1 MKKTNQLRKQY
12 TRQFYKGNGIY
23 LFLAMLQT
31 ITVVVANLFIA
42 WLMQQLVDTAT
53 GTVSDFTLKQ
63 IGIISIPGI
72 GLWILAAVLDYFSM
86 PKFYSKAMSQYK
98 NYVFTELSKKSI
110 SAFSGEN
117 TALYLSA
124 LSNDANDIESGYLA
138 NIFPLI
144 CDVLLFIGALAMMI
158 WYSPILTL
166 VAIGVSF
173 LPILASILSGNRMAD
188 AETAVS
194 KRNETL
200 TATLKD
206 SLTGFS
212 VIKSFR
218 AEKSICK
225 QFAQDVKAVATAKC
239 HRDRVAVILYSMGN
253 FTGILAQ
260 FGVFFVGAWLTVT
273 GRGASAGIVMS
284 FVQMMNYIINPI
296 SRVPYILAKRK
307 AAFALIDKLALALNS
322 NVRDEGAHIP
332 LTLSDGIR
340 IDNVTF
346 SYDGE
351 KNALE
356 NVSAYFETGKS
367 YAIVG
372 GSGSGKSTL
381 LNLLMA
387 GYSNYEGTIHFDDH
401 ELRNISSESLY
412 ELISLIQQNVF
423 VFNNSVR
430 DNITMF
436 HAFDDDAVENA
447 LTLSGL
453 NEFIVRRGT
462 DALCGENGCHLS
474 GGEKQRISIARSLLR
489 KSSVL
494 LMDEATAA
502 LDTQTAFRVVSSIL
516 DLDGLTRIV
525 VTHALDANIL
535 SRYDRI
541 LAMKAGRL
549 VEAGTFNE
557 LMEKK
562 GYFYSLFTVS
572 Q

>member
-1 MKKTNQLRKQY
+1 MKSTKQLRKQY

-296 SRVPYILAKRK
+296 SRVPYILAKRT

-430 DNITMF
+430 DNVTMF

-489 KSSVL
+489 KSPVL

>member
-1 MKKTNQLRKQY
+1 MKSTKQLRKQY

-98 NYVFTELSKKSI
+98 NCVFTELSKKSI

-173 LPILASILSGNRMAD
+173 LPILASILSGNRMAE
-188 AETAVS
+188 AETSVS
-194 KRNETL
+194 KKNETL

-206 SLTGFS
+206 SLSGFS

-218 AEKSICK
+218 AEKAICE
-225 QFAQDVKAVATAKC
+225 QFAQNVKAVASAKC
-239 HRDRVAVILYSMGN
+239 HRDRVAVILYSLGK

-322 NVRDEGAHIP
+322 NVRDEGSHIP

-430 DNITMF
+430 DNVTMF

-502 LDTQTAFRVVSSIL
+502 LDTKTAFRVIGSIL
-516 DLDGLTRIV
+516 DLKGLTRIV
-525 VTHALDANIL
+525 VTHALDETIL
-535 SRYDRI
+535 KRYDKI
-541 LAMKAGRL
+541 LTMKAGHL
-549 VEAGTFNE
+549 VESGTFEE
-557 LMEKK
+557 LMEQK
-562 GYFYSLFTVS
+562 GYFYSLYTVS

>member
-1 MKKTNQLRKQY
+1 MKTTKQLRKQF

-31 ITVVVANLFIA
+31 ITVVIANLFIA

-53 GTVSDFTLKQ
+53 GAASNFTLKQ

-72 GLWILAAVLDYFSM
+72 GLWILAAVLDYYSM
-86 PKFYSKAMSQYK
+86 PKFYAKAMSQYK

-117 TALYLSA
+117 TAIYLSA

-166 VAIGVSF
+166 VAIAVSF
-173 LPILASILSGNRMAD
+173 LPILASILSGNRMVE

-194 KRNETL
+194 KNNETL

-206 SLTGFS
+206 SLSGFS

-218 AEKSICK
+218 AEKAICE
-225 QFAQDVKAVATAKC
+225 QFAQNVKAVASAKC

-307 AAFALIDKLALALNS
+307 AAFALIDKLARALNN

-332 LTLSDGIR
+332 LTLSDGIHM
-340 IDNVTF
+340 DNVTF

-351 KNALE
+351 KEALSH
-356 NVSAYFETGKS
+356 VTTTFEAGKS

-387 GYSNYEGTIHFDDH
+387 SYSNYEGTIHFD
-401 ELRNISSESLY
+401 ENNLRNISSASLY
-412 ELISLIQQNVF
+412 ELVSLIQQNVF

-430 DNITMF
+430 DNVTMF
-436 HAFDDDAVENA
+436 HPFDDNAVNQA
-447 LTLSGL
+447 LALSGL
-453 NEFIVRRGT
+453 SEFIARRGE
-462 DALCGENGCHLS
+462 DALCGENGCNLS

-489 KSSVL
+489 KSPVL

-502 LDTQTAFRVVSSIL
+502 LDTQTAFRVIGSIL
-516 DLDGLTRIV
+516 DLKGLTRIV
-525 VTHALDANIL
+525 VTHALDETIL
-535 SRYDRI
+535 KRYDKI
-541 LAMKAGRL
+541 LAMKAGHL
-549 VEAGTFNE
+549 LESGTFEE

-562 GYFYSLFTVS
+562 GYCYSLFTVS

>member
-1 MKKTNQLRKQY
+1 MKTTKQLRKQF

-31 ITVVVANLFIA
+31 ITVVIANLFIA

-53 GTVSDFTLKQ
+53 GAASNFTLKQ

-72 GLWILAAVLDYFSM
+72 GLWILAAVLDYYSM
-86 PKFYSKAMSQYK
+86 PKFYAKAMSQYK

-117 TALYLSA
+117 TAIYLSA

-166 VAIGVSF
+166 VAIAVSF
-173 LPILASILSGNRMAD
+173 LPILASILSGNRMAE

-194 KRNETL
+194 KNNETL

-206 SLTGFS
+206 SLSGFS

-218 AEKSICK
+218 AEKAICE
-225 QFAQDVKAVATAKC
+225 QFAQNVKAVASAKC

-307 AAFALIDKLALALNS
+307 AAFALIDKLARALNN

-332 LTLSDGIR
+332 LTLSDGIHM
-340 IDNVTF
+340 DNVTF

-351 KNALE
+351 KEALSH
-356 NVSAYFETGKS
+356 VTTTFEAGKS

-387 GYSNYEGTIHFDDH
+387 SYSNYEGTIHFD
-401 ELRNISSESLY
+401 ENNLRNISSASLY
-412 ELISLIQQNVF
+412 ELVSLIQQNVF

-430 DNITMF
+430 DNVTMF
-436 HAFDDDAVENA
+436 HPFDDNAVNQA
-447 LTLSGL
+447 LALSGL
-453 NEFIVRRGT
+453 SEFIARRGE
-462 DALCGENGCHLS
+462 DALCGENGCNLS

-489 KSSVL
+489 KSPVL

-502 LDTQTAFRVVSSIL
+502 LDTQTAFRVIGSIL
-516 DLDGLTRIV
+516 DLKGLTRIV
-525 VTHALDANIL
+525 VTHALDETIL
-535 SRYDRI
+535 KRYDKI
-541 LAMKAGRL
+541 LAMKAGHL
-549 VEAGTFNE
+549 VESGTFEE